1 MFEYIKGRVASIKDD
16 YIVLEANSVGYKIFT
31 SVGTISQVSLDEE
44 ILIYIYFNLRDD
56 GVYLYG
62 FYREEELDM
71 FNLLI
76 LVSSVGPKTAL
87 GVLSTLTPGELKM
100 AILNKDL
107 KTLTKAPGIGKK
119 TAERIVLELK
129 DRVEKVEVSL
139 SQEDRL
145 GLIDKVDQA
154 IEGLESLGYSSREV
168 KEVLVNFDLDDMSE
182 EDIIKLVLKN
192 ISH

>member
-1 MFEYIKGRVASIKDD
+1 MFEYIKGKVVSIKEE
-16 YIVLEANSVGYKIFT
+16 YIVVENNNIGYKIFT
-31 SVGTISQVSLDEE
+31 SVATMSEIDMGEE
-44 ILIYIYFNLRDD
+44 ILIYIYYNLRDD

-87 GVLSTLTPGELKM
+87 GVLSTLTPGELKL
-100 AILNKDL
+100 AILNRDL

-129 DRVEKVEVSL
+129 DRVEKIDVNYRE
-139 SQEDRL
+139 EDK
-145 GLIDKVDQA
+145 IVINDNADIA
-154 IEGLESLGYSSREV
+154 IEALESLGYSEREV
-168 KEVLVNFDLDDMSE
+168 KKILLKFDIEKMSE

-192 ISH
+192 ISN